1 MFTIPFLSESLIG
14 KFKRNPTDDFADFLN
29 YIFTPML
36 FALCAL
42 IISAKQYLGS
52 PIQCLLPA
60 NFNPSWSD
68 YTKEYC
74 FIQKTYSPP
83 TTSDEII
90 HGIRP
95 HDEIHYYPW
104 LPLILFKQ
112 AVYFYFP
119 CLIIKY
125 FYSRT
130 VNVYDTIEKF
140 DSIQTISIGKRKR
153 EITKI
158 LIKLK
163 EEIELENEF
172 NSLPRIVAFLN
183 FTSFLKNGFIFIIVK
198 SICLFN
204 VIIQLLF
211 LTLLVGKMNL
221 FWGYDVLISLL
232 YDENTSGSIFP
243 RITFCDMNIMS
254 LGNPHNYTFQCLLT
268 INILNEKIFMCI
280 YFYLIFLLFFNIFY
294 IFKIVLSYLL
304 INRQINLSL
313 EGQNP
318 FEIDQFK
325 KVYNSDYRLITYF
338 ILNNYGIPLT
348 HEFIN
353 QLFILHQSNV

>member
-1 MFTIPFLSESLIG
+1 MFKIPFLSESFIG

-29 YIFTPML
+29 YIFTPIL
-36 FALCAL
+36 FVICAL

-60 NFNPSWSD
+60 NFNPTWND
-68 YTKEYC
+68 YSKEYC
-74 FIQKTYSPP
+74 FTQKTYSPS
-83 TTSDEII
+83 TNMDDII
-90 HGIRP
+90 YGIRP
-95 HDEIHYYPW
+95 YDNIHYYPW
-104 LPLILFKQ
+104 LALILFKQ
-112 AVYFYFP
+112 AIYFYFP

-130 VNVYDTIEKF
+130 VDVCDIIEKF
-140 DSIQTISIGKRKR
+140 DSIRSLPIRKRKK
-153 EITKI
+153 EIAKI
-158 LIKLK
+158 VSKLK
-163 EEIELENEF
+163 EEIELESEF
-172 NSLPRIVAFLN
+172 NSFSRIVAFLN
-183 FTSFLKNGFIFIIVK
+183 LTALLKNGFIFIIVK

-204 VIIQLLF
+204 VIMQLLF

-232 YDENTSGSIFP
+232 YDENNGSIFP
-243 RITFCDMNIMS
+243 RITFCDMKVTS
-254 LGNPHNYTFQCLLT
+254 LGNPHNHTFQCLLT

-280 YFYLIFLLFFNIFY
+280 YFYLIFLLFFNMFY
-294 IFKIVLSYLL
+294 IFKVVLSYLL

-313 EGQNP
+313 EGRNP
-318 FEIDQFK
+318 LEIEQFK

-353 QLFILHQSNV
+353 QLFVLHQSNV